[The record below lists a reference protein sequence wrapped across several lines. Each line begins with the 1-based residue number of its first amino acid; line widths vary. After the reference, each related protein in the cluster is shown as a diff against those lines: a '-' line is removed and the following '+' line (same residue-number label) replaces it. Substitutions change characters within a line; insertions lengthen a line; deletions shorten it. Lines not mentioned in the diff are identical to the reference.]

1 MQPFPALP
9 SNGDS
14 QHLAACSMV
23 ARQPILDSQCG
34 LVAYELL
41 YRGGDADHF
50 PDGVRSEQATLQL
63 LAEQFLT
70 YQCRILDGHKGYV
83 NFDQQSLLRGV
94 PLDFPCEDIVIEVLE
109 TCEPTDALFTA
120 LSELVRQGYVL
131 ALDDF
136 EPSPDWARFYPLV
149 SVIKLDVQ
157 TLPFRHCTQI
167 IQRLKGTGIVFLAEK
182 VETYQEFHQAI
193 KCGFSLFQ
201 GYFFQKP
208 EVIRRKKI
216 ASSTLDLF
224 KLSSLVSKRNIDH
237 SAVNVVISRNPVFS
251 VQLLK
256 FVNAGVQLRTPIK
269 DIEQSLHYLGDDRI
283 RKFVSYTAISA
294 LAPGKPDVLLY
305 HSLQRA
311 KCLEALAGVTE
322 GSCDPASAYL
332 CGLMSLVDGMLDM
345 PLEAILAQ
353 LAIAPNIVEALTE
366 RRGRLGDFLRVV
378 EALER
383 SDWPKLATQAQLL
396 SLDEEQILSCHYLA
410 SEWASEVQQRA

>member
-120 LSELVRQGYVL
+120 LSELVRQGYAL

-208 EVIRRKKI
+208 EVIRRKKNCE
-216 ASSTLDLF
+216 F
-224 KLSSLVSKRNIDH
+224 NIG
-237 SAVNVVISRNPVFS
+237 F
-251 VQLLK
+251 VQT
-256 FVNAGVQLRTPIK
+256 V
-269 DIEQSLHYLGDDRI
+269 ELG
-283 RKFVSYTAISA
+283 
-294 LAPGKPDVLLY
+294 
-305 HSLQRA
+305 
-311 KCLEALAGVTE
+311 
-322 GSCDPASAYL
+322 
-332 CGLMSLVDGMLDM
+332 
-345 PLEAILAQ
+345 
-353 LAIAPNIVEALTE
+353 VEA
-366 RRGRLGDFLRVV
+366 
-378 EALER
+378 
-383 SDWPKLATQAQLL
+383 
-396 SLDEEQILSCHYLA
+396 
-410 SEWASEVQQRA
+410 

>member
-1 MQPFPALP
+1 M
-9 SNGDS
+9 
-14 QHLAACSMV
+14 
-23 ARQPILDSQCG
+23 
-34 LVAYELL
+34 
-41 YRGGDADHF
+41 
-50 PDGVRSEQATLQL
+50 
-63 LAEQFLT
+63 
-70 YQCRILDGHKGYV
+70 
-83 NFDQQSLLRGV
+83 
-94 PLDFPCEDIVIEVLE
+94 DFPCEDIVIEVLE

-256 FVNAGVQLRTPIK
+256 FVNAGVLLRTPIK
-269 DIEQSLHYLGDDRI
+269 DNEQSLHYLGDDRI

-383 SDWPKLATQAQLL
+383 SDWPKLPTQAQLL
-396 SLDEEQILSCHYLA
+396 SMDEEQILSCHYLA